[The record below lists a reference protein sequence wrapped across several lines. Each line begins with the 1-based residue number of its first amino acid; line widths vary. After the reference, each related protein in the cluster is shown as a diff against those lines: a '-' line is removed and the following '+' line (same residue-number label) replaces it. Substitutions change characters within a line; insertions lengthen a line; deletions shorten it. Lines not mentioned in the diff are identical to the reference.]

1 MTFAELRTRAE
12 ALDLRIRQIDVLR
25 PPKVTIIQEVGGN
38 YFAFLN
44 DDGLPL
50 FTIEEAAEVIDAI
63 KDAGDYGAWLP
74 TDEAREVC
82 RGADAS

>member
-1 MTFAELRTRAE
+1 MTLAELRTRAE
-12 ALDLRIRQIDVLR
+12 ALDLRIRQIDALR
-25 PPKVTIIQEVGGN
+25 PSKVTMIQDVGGN

-50 FTIEEAAEVIDAI
+50 FTIDEPAEVIDAI
-63 KDAGDYGAWLP
+63 EGAGDCAAWLR
-74 TDEAREVC
+74 TYEEREVC